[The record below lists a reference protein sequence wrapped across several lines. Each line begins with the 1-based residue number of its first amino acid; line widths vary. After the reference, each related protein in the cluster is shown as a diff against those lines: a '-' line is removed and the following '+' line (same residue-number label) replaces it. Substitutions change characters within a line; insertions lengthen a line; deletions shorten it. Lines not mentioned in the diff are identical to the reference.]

1 MRWVHLW
8 INTRVRVL
16 GRLGCTV
23 LSFTNDLYL
32 FAVHPEET
40 VDEEREGEAEAES
53 PIVPGQM
60 RMRKTKAEAEEERAV
75 STEQAG
81 IATFA
86 LPEGEEEGKKVEEEE
101 EAIGEEMEVAI
112 RARTEETDQ
121 EIASSHFATSPR
133 WKTWMKSSCASPA
146 NCRS

>member
-1 MRWVHLW
+1 M
-8 INTRVRVL
+8 
-16 GRLGCTV
+16 
-23 LSFTNDLYL
+23 
-32 FAVHPEET
+32 
-40 VDEEREGEAEAES
+40 DEEREGEAEAES
-53 PIVPGQM
+53 PRVPGQM
-60 RMRKTKAEAEEERAV
+60 RMHKTGAEAEEERAV
-75 STEQAG
+75 PTEEAG

-86 LPEGEEEGKKVEEEE
+86 LPEGEEEGKKEEEEE

-146 NCRS
+146 NCRSWSCSCAPSPCQQTTPCRCCRSSAGSFRTTFSARAC